1 MSRPEK
7 KIPLIEMFGPTIQGE
22 GSICGHQ
29 TMFLR
34 FGTCD
39 YSCKMCDS
47 KHAVDAAEVK
57 KNATYLTPEEIAFR
71 MIEENK
77 DYKCPWVTLSGGNPA
92 LWNLGTLV
100 MHLQQNDMKIAIET
114 QGTFFPSW
122 IHECDLVTVSP
133 KGPGMTDDITN
144 WGLLEAYIDELLIP
158 RLKGERDGQGCIKIV
173 IFDEADMEYAKEVWE
188 LCPEHPL
195 HLSLGNPWLPGDDI
209 SSTDHIIGLLHLYR
223 DIAEKLYE
231 DPILNKAIFL
241 PQLHA
246 LVYSNDLG
254 R

>member
-77 DYKCPWVTLSGGNPA
+77 DDKCAWVTLSGGNTA
-92 LWNLGTLV
+92 LWNLCTVV
-100 MHLQQNDMKIAIET
+100 MHLQQNDM
-114 QGTFFPSW
+114 
-122 IHECDLVTVSP
+122 TVAS
-133 KGPGMTDDITN
+133 
-144 WGLLEAYIDELLIP
+144 
-158 RLKGERDGQGCIKIV
+158 ER
-173 IFDEADMEYAKEVWE
+173 KEMLCACWE
-188 LCPEHPL
+188 KE
-195 HLSLGNPWLPGDDI
+195 W
-209 SSTDHIIGLLHLYR
+209 
-223 DIAEKLYE
+223 
-231 DPILNKAIFL
+231 
-241 PQLHA
+241 
-246 LVYSNDLG
+246 
-254 R
+254 